1 MEDGVRS
8 ALPRG
13 WAADRVRIVAVLE
26 VLEGGA
32 ERLQVR
38 VERADR
44 GLQLGARG
52 GGDLLASGQRAEPES
67 DRDEHASRLLESGAR
82 LARVPG
88 CHLRFAIE
96 QQPVEL
102 GGL

>member
-8 ALPRG
+8 ALPLG

-26 VLEGGA
+26 LLERGA

-38 VERADR
+38 AECADR

-67 DRDEHASRLLESGAR
+67 HRDEHASRLLESGAT
-82 LARVPG
+82 LAPLPRPPRRRSLPRRG
-88 CHLRFAIE
+88 A
-96 QQPVEL
+96 
-102 GGL
+102 